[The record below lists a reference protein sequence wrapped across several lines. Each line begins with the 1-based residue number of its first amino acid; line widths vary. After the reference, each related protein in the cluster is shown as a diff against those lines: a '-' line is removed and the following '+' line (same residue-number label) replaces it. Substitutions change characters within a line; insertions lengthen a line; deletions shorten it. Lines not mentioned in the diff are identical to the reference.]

1 MRTVAGRLTPA
12 WMKAFAP
19 LPVLGL
25 LTLAL
30 AACATSAVNEPSLT
44 RRPAEAIDPRLP
56 IPSNPIAGP
65 VDATLAARLDAY
77 VAEGKAGA
85 ATFEAEVARAQALAE
100 AAGPAQSESWVLA
113 QQALSGLE
121 AARART
127 TRAVSD
133 IDALAATRIQSGGLS
148 AGDQAAVEAAS
159 ADLQEAS
166 ERQVEVLDRINAR
179 LAR

>member
-1 MRTVAGRLTPA
+1 MRIFTPLIA
-12 WMKAFAP
+12 SGPIAI
-19 LPVLGL
+19 
-25 LTLAL
+25 AL
-30 AACATSAVNEPSLT
+30 AACATTTVNEPSLA

-56 IPSNPIAGP
+56 IPSDPVPGP
-65 VDATLAARLDAY
+65 ADPALASRLDAL

-85 ATFEAEVARAQALAE
+85 AVFEAEVGRAQSLAQ
-100 AAGPAQSESWVLA
+100 AAGPKESESWIAA

-133 IDALAATRIQSGGLS
+133 IDELAAGRVQSGGGLT
-148 AGDQAAVEAAS
+148 AGDQAAFQAAS
-159 ADLQEAS
+159 AELRSAT
-166 ERQVEVLDRINAR
+166 ERQSAVVDQMTVR